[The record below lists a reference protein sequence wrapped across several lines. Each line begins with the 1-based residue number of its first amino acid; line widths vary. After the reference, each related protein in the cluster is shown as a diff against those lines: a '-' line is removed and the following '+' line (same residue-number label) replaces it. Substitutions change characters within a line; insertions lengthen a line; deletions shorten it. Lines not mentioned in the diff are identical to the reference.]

1 MILVLYAAF
10 LPILPHVNEILPAAH
25 GVHIPDTSGLGGFAL
40 IGVLLFGAVRGFAL
54 LTGFEASVA
63 GLSHEYDK
71 PKWARIAMGVG
82 TVVMVLAFTSIVTFD
97 IANTTRI
104 LELEPT
110 HKNTLF
116 NLWTRSKIVEGS
128 VTAQLLTF
136 FSLGILL
143 SGAASGAVAG
153 SGMVRTLVRSKGL
166 PPLLSN
172 LVGRDYR
179 SMFIVHGSA
188 ILLTLLFGAD
198 EMKIVA
204 FYAISVL
211 IGFLFSLI
219 AAVRFAYYTNTYY
232 LYLAIPG
239 LLMVAFA
246 LMVNMGR
253 YEGWVIAGISVV
265 MAYFLY
271 KKWLAGGKL
280 PIDFSH

>member
-1 MILVLYAAF
+1 
-10 LPILPHVNEILPAAH
+10 
-25 GVHIPDTSGLGGFAL
+25 
-40 IGVLLFGAVRGFAL
+40 
-54 LTGFEASVA
+54 
-63 GLSHEYDK
+63 
-71 PKWARIAMGVG
+71 MGVG
-82 TVVMVLAFTSIVTFD
+82 TVVMVLFFTSIVTFD

-116 NLWTRSKIVEGS
+116 NLWTRSKIMES
-128 VTAQLLTF
+128 SIAAQLLTF

-166 PPLLSN
+166 PGFLSN
-172 LVGRDYR
+172 LIGRDYR

-188 ILLTLLFGAD
+188 IFLTLLFGAD

-219 AAVRFAYYTNTYY
+219 AAVRFAYYTKTNY

-246 LMVNMGR
+246 LTVNMGR
-253 YEGWVIAGISVV
+253 YEGWVIAGIGVV